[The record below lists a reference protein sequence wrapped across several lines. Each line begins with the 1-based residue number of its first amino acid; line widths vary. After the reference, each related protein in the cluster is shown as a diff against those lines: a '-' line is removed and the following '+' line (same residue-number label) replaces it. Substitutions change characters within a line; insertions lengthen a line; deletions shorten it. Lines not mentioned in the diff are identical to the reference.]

1 MPFADLGDVR
11 LFYTDDRPRDRTHE
25 PNREDLG
32 DRSDPVGR
40 VGRVGRRETALLLV
54 HGWGA
59 DSNDWAWHI
68 PELSATHRVIAPDL
82 RGHGHSSDPGAGP
95 GSDRDPASG
104 YHPRALAADL
114 VALLDHLGIE
124 RVVAIGH
131 SMGGQI
137 VSCLAVEHPERVRAL
152 VCVDPAYGQ
161 PAELAGFFAGLVD
174 GLRTDAHATALR
186 MDASIYTPAT
196 PPFLAAWHARKILA
210 TPPHVLTDLFAAMFT
225 GADQFGLRPA
235 SDEYLAGRDCPVL
248 TCWATAEPA
257 AWEANLFKHPDS
269 TAVSWPGAGHRL
281 HEERPAEFLLVVKN
295 WIAEV
300 TT

>member
-11 LFYTDDRPRDRTHE
+11 LFYTDDHPGDHTHE
-25 PNREDLG
+25 
-32 DRSDPVGR
+32 SAA
-40 VGRVGRRETALLLV
+40 TLLLV

-59 DSNDWAWHI
+59 DSHDWTWHI
-68 PELSATHRVIAPDL
+68 PDLSATHRVIAPDL
-82 RGHGHSSDPGAGP
+82 RGHGHSSDPGP
-95 GSDRDPASG
+95 GSG

-114 VALLDHLGIE
+114 IALLDRLGIE
-124 RVVAIGH
+124 QVVAIGH
-131 SMGGQI
+131 SMGGQV

-161 PAELAGFFAGLVD
+161 PAEVADFLTGLVD

-186 MDASIYTPAT
+186 MDASTYTPAT

-210 TPPHVLTDLFAAMFT
+210 TPPHVLTELFAAMFT
-225 GADQFGLRPA
+225 GTDQFGVRPA
-235 SDEYLAGRDCPVL
+235 SDEYLTRRSCPVL

-269 TAVSWPGAGHRL
+269 STVSWPGAGHRL